1 MATVYDQAPH
11 IQAVLHVHSPE
22 IWRGYRRL
30 GLPST
35 DRSVRYG
42 TSQMVEATTRLF
54 RDSTV
59 WETGVWI
66 MLGHLDGVVAFGRS
80 VDEAGVR
87 LIEALAAARSSQ

>member
-1 MATVYDQAPH
+1 
-11 IQAVLHVHSPE
+11 
-22 IWRGYRRL
+22 
-30 GLPST
+30 
-35 DRSVRYG
+35 
-42 TSQMVEATTRLF
+42 MVEATTRLF